1 MADSMVRYEFHNLEL
16 SENQKKKMEQ
26 KIDKLIRFDASI
38 HSVDV
43 NIRGIGEPVRSFSVD
58 IRMNARGAFFAS
70 AERET
75 FEETLDTVCDALHRQ
90 LDRRDGKRQQNRN
103 EDVRDLVSES

>member
-1 MADSMVRYEFHNLEL
+1 
-16 SENQKKKMEQ
+16 
-26 KIDKLIRFDASI
+26 
-38 HSVDV
+38 
-43 NIRGIGEPVRSFSVD
+43 
-58 IRMNARGAFFAS
+58 MNACGAFFAS
-70 AERET
+70 AEGGT